1 MSEEN
6 TEKHVEKPRVRSIP
20 DITYQD
26 VVVCIDVLTKY
37 IQASKRVEAILRRIA
52 PRTAYS
58 RPEDKILEMI
68 MRQQYG
74 ALPSEEPEVEMELTE
89 DERKRL
95 EELKK
100 KYMGL

>member
-1 MSEEN
+1 MSEEAG
-6 TEKHVEKPRVRSIP
+6 EKPVEKPKARSIP

-26 VVVCIDVLTKY
+26 VVICIDVLTKY
-37 IQASKRVEAILRRIA
+37 IQASKRVEAILRKIA

-58 RPEDKILEMI
+58 RPEDRILEMI

-74 ALPSEEPEVEMELTE
+74 AIPSEEPEVEMELTDE
-89 DERKRL
+89 ERKRL